1 MAYGADTRLAIVSRR
16 EESLALAVMDA
27 LLDAKYVEHAG
38 LVKAERSMARAL
50 EVIHS
55 SDLENISAAA
65 LCVHGF
71 WHMGQF
77 AADYRAIYGEL
88 PSKTLRRN

>member
-1 MAYGADTRLAIVSRR
+1 MTTGTSFLFIPKVVGDNGVYDGGHGAFFLGCHPSKLLQPLIGYKAYDPIWARDTGI
-16 EESLALAVMDA
+16 
-27 LLDAKYVEHAG
+27 
-38 LVKAERSMARAL
+38 
-50 EVIHS
+50 
-55 SDLENISAAA
+55 
-65 LCVHGF
+65 HGF